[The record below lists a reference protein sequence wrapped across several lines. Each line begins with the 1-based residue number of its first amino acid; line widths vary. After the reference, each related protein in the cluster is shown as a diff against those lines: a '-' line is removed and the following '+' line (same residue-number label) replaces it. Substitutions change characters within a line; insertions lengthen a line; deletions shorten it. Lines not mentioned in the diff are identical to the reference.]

1 MRAESL
7 LNADDGVNQTGIR
20 IQTNVRRHSESHWL
34 PVLVRVIAGARA
46 PVLFLAEL
54 GAGTKVASTA
64 VPIFNLARRWGTI
77 GRFQARASPQ
87 RSGDVSSPRYRVSPW
102 RSTQ

>member
-34 PVLVRVIAGARA
+34 PVLVRCISGTGA
-46 PVLFLAEL
+46 PMLFLVEL
-54 GAGTKVASTA
+54 GATTKVASTA
-64 VPIFNLARRWGTI
+64 VPASSFRAAVAMLALMV
-77 GRFQARASPQ
+77 AS
-87 RSGDVSSPRYRVSPW
+87 SGVLGLWSSSR
-102 RSTQ
+102 